1 MNGLEL
7 AKAYYDEY
15 GAEMLAAFPEL
26 ARKIA
31 VGVAGSGSDCLGYD
45 DAVSED
51 HDFEPGFCLFAFI
64 DEEGDGTGRT
74 LSRKEAFQL
83 ERAYAKLPKE
93 FSGYKRSAMSP
104 VGGNRRGVVEI
115 ADFLQKTTG
124 STNGSLSAF
133 SWLKTPENGLLEAV
147 NGAIWKDEG
156 NILTPI
162 RETLAYLPE
171 DIRRKKLAGAL
182 LLMAQSGQ
190 YNYTRC
196 VRRGET
202 GAAQLACFTFAENAI
217 RAAHLLAKR
226 YLPYYKWA
234 FRSLREL
241 DRTAL
246 APAGQYPPA
255 EGAVP
260 SAAAA
265 SGGASSP
272 AGFYAEL
279 ANDLEGLLTSP
290 NDGETAESKYF
301 VIEDVAAK
309 VIDRLIDEGL
319 TGANC
324 GDLEKHAYSVNDS
337 VEDAEIRNMHIL
349 SGV

>member
-7 AKAYYDEY
+7 AKEYFDAYGEP
-15 GAEMLAAFPEL
+15 MLVEFPEL
-26 ARKIA
+26 AGKIA
-31 VGVAGSGSDCLGYD
+31 VGLAGSGSECLGYD
-45 DAVSED
+45 DEISRD
-51 HDFEPGFCLFAFI
+51 HDFEPGFCIFAFV
-64 DEEGDGTGRT
+64 DDEGDGTDRT
-74 LSRKEAFQL
+74 LSRREAFLL

-93 FSGYKRSAMSP
+93 FRGFHRGAMSP
-104 VGGNRRGVVEI
+104 VGGNRRGLVEI

-124 STNGSLSAF
+124 SQNGSMTPF
-133 SWLKTPENGLLEAV
+133 SWLKTPEMSLLEAS
-147 NGAIWKDEG
+147 GGQIWKDEG
-156 NILTPI
+156 NVFIPI
-162 RETLAYLPE
+162 REKLAYLPE

-217 RAAHLLAKR
+217 HAAHLLARR

-241 DRTAL
+241 DGTA
-246 APAGQYPPA
+246 
-255 EGAVP
+255 
-260 SAAAA
+260 
-265 SGGASSP
+265 GGAP
-272 AGFYAEL
+272 AGFYTEL

-290 NDGETAESKYF
+290 NDAETAESKYF
-301 VIEDVAAK
+301 VIEDVAARL
-309 VIDRLIDEGL
+309 IGRLIDAGL
-319 TGANC
+319 TQANC

-337 VEDAEIRNMHIL
+337 VEDAELRNMHIL